1 MSKHSGGDPAHCDPI
16 QWVTRMIKTILVPA
30 TGTDLD
36 AVVFPTALA
45 AARLFQAHLE
55 FCHIKT
61 NPGDAM
67 RFLPHAQ
74 FAMGEALRN
83 VLDDWRRK
91 MERSSQA
98 AASRVREF
106 CTREQIV
113 MADAPLSFDVVSA
126 RWSEE
131 DGPAEESLVRLARH
145 NDLVVMGRSTTADG
159 SPPDLARSL
168 LLGCGRP
175 ILIPS
180 ARAAQ
185 RLTGT
190 VMVCWKDAKE
200 PARAVTAAMPFLAKA
215 DRVIVVAVKEN
226 GAAHKGGED
235 LVRHMAWHRIN
246 AVHQAISANGRPTGS
261 VLASAAQDC
270 RADLLVM
277 GGYGRGPLRE
287 DIFGGCTRSFLE
299 NAALP
304 VLVLH

>member
-1 MSKHSGGDPAHCDPI
+1 
-16 QWVTRMIKTILVPA
+16 MIKTILVPA
-30 TGTDLD
+30 TGSELD
-36 AVVFPTALA
+36 GVVFSTALT

-55 FCHIKT
+55 FCHIKA
-61 NPGDAM
+61 NPGEAM

-83 VLDDWRRK
+83 VLDVWRQK
-91 MERSSQA
+91 TERSCEA
-98 AASRVREF
+98 AANRVREF
-106 CTREQIV
+106 CAREQIV
-113 MADAPLSFDVVSA
+113 MADAPLSFDVVSG

-131 DGPAEESLVRLARH
+131 DGPADESLIRLARH
-145 NDLVVMGRSTTADG
+145 NDLVVMGRSTTAHG
-159 SPPDLARSL
+159 FPPNLARLL

-180 ARAAQ
+180 ARPPQ

-200 PARAVTAAMPFLAKA
+200 PARAMTAAMPFLTKA
-215 DRVIVVAVKEN
+215 DRVVVVAVREN
-226 GAAHKGGED
+226 GAERPAGSED
-235 LVRHMAWHRIN
+235 LVRNLAWHRIN
-246 AVHQAISANGRPTGS
+246 AVHHAIGANGRPIGA

-270 RADLLVM
+270 RADLMVM

-299 NAALP
+299 DAALP
-304 VLVLH
+304 LLVLH